1 VKVTTER
8 LPKSVIALDIELD
21 RQQVDKG
28 LDRAARKLSQQYSIP
43 GFRPGKAPRFI
54 VENYLGRAR
63 IMEEASD
70 DLINK
75 AFQDAIKQENISPVG
90 RPNLENVEENPFRFR
105 VTVPV
110 EPIVELGDY
119 RSYGL
124 PYAPEPISEETI
136 QKLLDA
142 QREQHAVLREPE
154 EPRPAQPGDMLTVT
168 MSDDLDEDEDED
180 EIDED
185 ELDEDL
191 DAELDEAIALDAEEN
206 GEDDEDDEDEDDLDD
221 DIELV
226 DDDEDDFD
234 DEDDEDDEGEPEE
247 QQLALVEDRMRPE
260 IYQALVG
267 AQPGETRTV
276 TVHYGEDEE
285 DEDLR
290 GRDVTYTIDVKNV
303 QDRLL
308 PEWDELP
315 TLTNFE
321 GDFEALRANARRRLE
336 HASEERA
343 RQGLLD
349 AFVERATSDA
359 QIDIPD
365 AMIDE
370 RAHELFHEQV
380 AQFSRYGL
388 TEEQYLSALGKSHDE
403 AIGQFREA
411 AEEDVRRSL
420 ILREFIRREGLD
432 LQEQD
437 IADERERFLQDYS
450 QDQRETMRP
459 LLESADMTRVLASA
473 ALDRKLRERLIA
485 VATNGGPAAEAPAA
499 TPEPAASVPTDETGA
514 PAPVD
519 ESGMS
524 SGAGE
529 GAVVV
534 DGAGD
539 ADAESAPETVSAPEA
554 PADAGAGGEADTV
567 ESPS

>member
-1 VKVTTER
+1 MKVTTER
-8 LPKSVIALDIELD
+8 LPKSLIALDIELD

-63 IMEEASD
+63 ILEEASD

-110 EPIVELGDY
+110 EPTVELADY

-124 PYAPEPISEETI
+124 PYAPEPVSDETV

-168 MSDDLDEDEDED
+168 MSSELDEDEDED
-180 EIDED
+180 EFDED

-191 DAELDEAIALDAEEN
+191 EAELDEAIALDAEE
-206 GEDDEDDEDEDDLDD
+206 DDEDDEDEADD
-221 DIELV
+221 DIELL
-226 DDDEDDFD
+226 DDED
-234 DEDDEDDEGEPEE
+234 EEGEPEE
-247 QQLALVEDRMRPE
+247 QQLALVEGRMRPE

-285 DEDLR
+285 QEALR
-290 GRDVTYTIDVKNV
+290 GRDVTYTLEVKNV

-321 GDFEALRANARRRLE
+321 GDFEAMRATARRRLE
-336 HASEERA
+336 HASEEKA

-349 AFVERATSDA
+349 AFVDRATSDA

-365 AMIDE
+365 AMVDE

-403 AIGQFREA
+403 AIGEFRA
-411 AEEDVRRSL
+411 TAEEDVRRSL

-437 IADERERFLQDYS
+437 IADERERFLQDYGE
-450 QDQRETMRP
+450 DQRETMRP

-473 ALDRKLRERLIA
+473 ALDRKLRDRLIA
-485 VATNGGPAAEAPAA
+485 VTSIGISTGDAPAA
-499 TPEPAASVPTDETGA
+499 IAEPSLSVLRDEDGQM
-514 PAPVD
+514 APVD
-519 ESGMS
+519 ESGVS
-524 SGAGE
+524 AGAGE
-529 GAVVV
+529 AAVIPDFA
-534 DGAGD
+534 DGGDVEPVAEPAG
-539 ADAESAPETVSAPEA
+539 APEA
-554 PADAGAGGEADTV
+554 PADASAGGEADTV